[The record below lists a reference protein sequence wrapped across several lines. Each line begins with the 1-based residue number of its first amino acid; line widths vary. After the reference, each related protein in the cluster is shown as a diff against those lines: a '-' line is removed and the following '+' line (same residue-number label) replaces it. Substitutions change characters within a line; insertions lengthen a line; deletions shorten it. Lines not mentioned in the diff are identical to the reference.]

1 VAVSKSDDNDVIH
14 RGKWVRERLLG
25 NVVPDIPITVDAQL
39 PIAPEKTL
47 RERMAVTQEQYC
59 WQCHRLMNRVGYP
72 FEMYDHFGRFRV
84 VERVLDPEATAQNL
98 DPKGKPLG
106 PVLRD
111 VSADIRGSIEFVG
124 DERVE
129 GEVNG
134 AVELMHKLAASERV
148 EQVFIR
154 HAFRYWLGRNETSG
168 DAASLQAAHR
178 AYRES
183 GGSLK
188 ALLTALLTSD
198 SFLYRVQAESR
209 VSVTATSQESPR
221 P

>member
-1 VAVSKSDDNDVIH
+1 VSKSDDNDVIH

-47 RERMAVTQEQYC
+47 RARMAVTQEEYC

-84 VERVLDPEATAQNL
+84 VERVLDPEATSKNVDA
-98 DPKGKPLG
+98 KGKPLG
-106 PVLRD
+106 SVMRD
-111 VSADIRGSIEFVG
+111 VPADIRGGIEFVG
-124 DERVE
+124 DSRVE
-129 GEVNG
+129 GDVSG
-134 AVELMHKLAASERV
+134 AVEFMHKLAASERV

-154 HAFRYWLGRNETSG
+154 HAFRYWLGRNETPG
-168 DAASLQAAHR
+168 DAASLQAANR
-178 AYRES
+178 AYRDT
-183 GGSLK
+183 GGSMK
-188 ALLTALLTSD
+188 ALIAALVTSE
-198 SFLYRVQAESR
+198 SFLYRLKPEQVTTVESKG
-209 VSVTATSQESPR
+209 SSR